1 MHVAQSTSTAT
12 SYHDLLSRLN
22 QISDEIIGISIV
34 DNCATR
40 HLQNNIFS
48 LRAVHFLSRTCL
60 PGRSLK
66 MLAVTIIDKR
76 VEITRRFYIDTTTS
90 STITPVW
97 TAERYISFTAKVY
110 RAITTFTSLHKNL
123 CMIV

>member
-1 MHVAQSTSTAT
+1 
-12 SYHDLLSRLN
+12 
-22 QISDEIIGISIV
+22 
-34 DNCATR
+34 
-40 HLQNNIFS
+40 
-48 LRAVHFLSRTCL
+48 
-60 PGRSLK
+60 

-110 RAITTFTSLHKNL
+110 RAITTITSLHKNL
-123 CMIV
+123 CMIVQHILIPSHRKKWRYLQCCGARSISHFS